1 MLHSAQNHAS
11 TTVAADAEALQ
22 RATVAVDLI
31 DHSAAQGRGERVSAE
46 RSEAVPSPGLV
57 KSVTSGHEHD
67 YQRLNRR
74 RRLSRMRRKVLSSSI
89 HLRDAPDGHRL
100 EALFVTLTYREVDG
114 YRARHIAEYVK
125 ALKRSVSFDVRYVW
139 VLELQRRGAP
149 HYHLVVWIPRG
160 EKIPLPDSSGQ
171 WPHGSSQVQR
181 ARHPV
186 SYIMKYASKG
196 TDVDKLPRGARIC
209 GGGGLGVDGR
219 RVVRWWLLPR
229 YQRVRCTVDDDVHRC
244 TGGGWVSLVTG
255 EWWPPSSA
263 ELVALVEPSP

>member
-1 MLHSAQNHAS
+1 MC
-11 TTVAADAEALQ
+11 
-22 RATVAVDLI
+22 
-31 DHSAAQGRGERVSAE
+31 AE
-46 RSEAVPSPGLV
+46 RSEALPSPGLV
-57 KSVTSGHEHD
+57 YSVTSGQHLD

-74 RRLSRMRRKVLSSSI
+74 RRLSRMRRKVLSSSM

-100 EALFVTLTYREVDG
+100 EALFVTLTYREIDG
-114 YRARHIAEYVK
+114 YRARHVAEYVK
-125 ALKRSVSFDVRYVW
+125 ALKRSVTFELRYVW

-149 HYHLVVWIPRG
+149 HYHLVIWIPRG
-160 EKIPLPDSSGQ
+160 SRIPLPDRSGQ
-171 WPHGSSQVQR
+171 WPHGTSNVQR

-186 SYIMKYASKG
+186 AYIMKYASKG

-229 YQRVRCTVDDDVHRC
+229 YQRVRCEISDDVHRC

-255 EWWPPSSA
+255 EWWPPCEPEIVPFKPSS
-263 ELVALVEPSP
+263 